1 MSSARC
7 AVRLSWLLVALALP
21 VADAFGACTVAMPS
35 LSFGLYDAL
44 SAAPVTTSGNAVIN
58 CNDTP
63 PPTVTVQLGPSAV
76 SGGFFPR
83 RMRAASGSDV
93 LDYNF
98 YADASATSV
107 FGDGTGGTVT
117 RSAKVNRNAPW
128 SVTFYGRIAPNQDVA
143 PGSYA
148 DTLTITINF

>member
-1 MSSARC
+1 MRLR
-7 AVRLSWLLVALALP
+7 AVIVTALLGHASMV
-21 VADAFGACTVAMPS
+21 FGACTVTMPN
-35 LSFGLYDAL
+35 LAFGAYDAL
-44 SAAPVTTSGNAVIN
+44 SSAPVTTSGNAVIT
-58 CNDTP
+58 CNDSP
-63 PPTVTVQLGPSAV
+63 PPVVSVQLGPSEV

-83 RMRAASGSDV
+83 RMRAVGGSDG

-117 RSAKVNRNAPW
+117 RSAKVSKTQPW

-148 DTLTITINF
+148 DTLAITINF

>member
-1 MSSARC
+1 MSAR
-7 AVRLSWLLVALALP
+7 ALILAALMLHSGWVAA
-21 VADAFGACTVAMPS
+21 ACTVAMPS

-44 SAAPVTTSGNAVIN
+44 SSAPVTTSGNAVIS
-58 CNDTP
+58 CNEAP

-83 RMRAASGSDV
+83 RMRAAAGGDV
-93 LDYNF
+93 LNYNF
-98 YADASATSV
+98 YADASATQV

-117 RSAKVNRNAPW
+117 RSAKVNKNQPW

>member
-1 MSSARC
+1 M
-7 AVRLSWLLVALALP
+7 RLRALLFLSLVAHCGLSMA
-21 VADAFGACTVAMPS
+21 ACTVTMPS

-44 SAAPVTTSGNAVIN
+44 SSAPVTTSGNAVID
-58 CNDTP
+58 CNDNP
-63 PPTVTVQLGPSAV
+63 PPTVTVQLGPSTV

-83 RMRAASGSDV
+83 RMRAAGGGDL

-98 YADASATSV
+98 FADASASQV

-117 RSAKVNRNAPW
+117 RSAKVNKNQPW

-148 DTLTITINF
+148 DTLTVTINF

>member
-1 MSSARC
+1 MRVSGIFAAISIAY
-7 AVRLSWLLVALALP
+7 A
-21 VADAFGACTVAMPS
+21 GAAGASCTVAMPS
-35 LSFGLYDAL
+35 LGFYDAL
-44 SAAPVTTSGNAVIN
+44 SSAPVTTSGNAVITCTAN
-58 CNDTP
+58 P
-63 PPTVTVQLGPSAV
+63 PPTVSVQLGPSAV

-83 RMRAASGSDV
+83 RMRAAGGGDV

-98 YADASATSV
+98 YADVSAASV

-117 RSAKVNRNAPW
+117 RSAKVAKNQPW

-143 PGSYA
+143 PGSYS

>member
-1 MSSARC
+1 MPRK
-7 AVRLSWLLVALALP
+7 LTLLLGALGLITTLTPIYA
-21 VADAFGACTVAMPS
+21 ACTVTMPS

-58 CNDTP
+58 CNDNP
-63 PPTVTVQLGPSAV
+63 PPLVTVQLGPSTV

-83 RMRAASGSDV
+83 RMRAATGGDR

-98 YADASATSV
+98 YADPSGASV

-117 RSAKVNRNAPW
+117 RSSKVNRNVPW
-128 SVTFYGRIAPNQDVA
+128 SVTFYGRIAPSQDVA
-143 PGSYA
+143 PGIYS

>member
-1 MSSARC
+1 
-7 AVRLSWLLVALALP
+7 
-21 VADAFGACTVAMPS
+21 MPS

-58 CNDTP
+58 CNEIP

-76 SGGFFPR
+76 SGGYFPR
-83 RMRAASGSDV
+83 RMRAATGGDV

-98 YADASATSV
+98 YADSSASAV

-117 RSAKVNRNAPW
+117 RSLKVNKNQPW
-128 SVTFYGRIAPNQDVA
+128 SVTFYGRIAPNQDVSA
-143 PGSYA
+143 GSYA

>member
-1 MSSARC
+1 VSAR
-7 AVRLSWLLVALALP
+7 ALTLAALMLHSGWVAA
-21 VADAFGACTVAMPS
+21 ACTVAMPS

-44 SAAPVTTSGNAVIN
+44 SSAPVTTSGNAVIT
-58 CNDTP
+58 CNENP
-63 PPTVTVQLGPSAV
+63 PPTVTVQLGPSSV

-83 RMRAASGSDV
+83 RMRAAASSDL

-98 YADASATSV
+98 YADASAAAV

-117 RSAKVNRNAPW
+117 RSAKVNKNQPW